1 MFDEDEE
8 DAMKLEHYLEIGAVT
23 IEGVNDDGEMIF
35 AIQDIAKDIAPELW
49 QAHTE
54 YVDASL
60 LRLYEEG
67 LMEVEYDENLEATLH
82 LSKEGYLAAKE
93 LGLVEMDIRDL
104 PNN

>member
-35 AIQDIAKDIAPELW
+35 AIQDIAKEIAPELW

-54 YVDASL
+54 YVDAGL
-60 LRLYEEG
+60 LNLYENG

-82 LSKEGYLAAKE
+82 LSKEGYKVAKE
-93 LGLVEMDIRDL
+93 LGLVEMDIREIPD
-104 PNN
+104 N